1 MGDSRVTL
9 LALSADLREVG
20 RKKKKRRRK
29 KRSVCGRG
37 LPCS

>member
-9 LALSADLREVG
+9 LAVSAESRKVG

-29 KRSVCGRG
+29 KRSVCGRV

>member
-9 LALSADLREVG
+9 LAVSAELRKVG
-20 RKKKKRRRK
+20 RKKKRRRK

>member
-9 LALSADLREVG
+9 LAVSAESRKVG
-20 RKKKKRRRK
+20 RKKKKRRK
-29 KRSVCGRG
+29 KRSVCGRV

>member
-1 MGDSRVTL
+1 MGDLRVTL
-9 LALSADLREVG
+9 LALSAELRKVG
-20 RKKKKRRRK
+20 RKKKKKRRK